1 MKIERFDEIY
11 LRYYRLSLKVA
22 YSVVHDVELAQDICQ
37 EVFITMFFKLDE
49 IDEEF
54 AKAWIL
60 SYSRR
65 IAVDFCRKSYHKH
78 EVISGLDANENG
90 SGIWTGD
97 PEDLVVRKELC
108 RKKLRVFYSLKQRNE
123 VWYELIRR
131 VSVNEENPVSVAS
144 DYGISVAYLRMQIS
158 RARHWMAEEL
168 RRQGND

>member
-60 SYSRR
+60 SYSRN
-65 IAVDFCRKSYHKH
+65 FCRKSYHKH

-144 DYGISVAYLRMQIS
+144 DYGISVAYLRTQIS

>member
-22 YSVVHDVELAQDICQ
+22 YSVVHD
-37 EVFITMFFKLDE
+37 
-49 IDEEF
+49 
-54 AKAWIL
+54 
-60 SYSRR
+60 
-65 IAVDFCRKSYHKH
+65 
-78 EVISGLDANENG
+78 
-90 SGIWTGD
+90 
-97 PEDLVVRKELC
+97 
-108 RKKLRVFYSLKQRNE
+108 NE

-144 DYGISVAYLRMQIS
+144 DYGISVAYLRTQIS

>member
-60 SYSRR
+60 SY
-65 IAVDFCRKSYHKH
+65 KSYYVKGGFSH
-78 EVISGLDANENG
+78 
-90 SGIWTGD
+90 
-97 PEDLVVRKELC
+97 
-108 RKKLRVFYSLKQRNE
+108 
-123 VWYELIRR
+123 LIHMT
-131 VSVNEENPVSVAS
+131 A
-144 DYGISVAYLRMQIS
+144 AHL
-158 RARHWMAEEL
+158 W
-168 RRQGND
+168 